1 MRNQG
6 SKAPASC
13 SQAERNKRRD
23 WREPEAGARR
33 PLAGGRS
40 DWQAASR
47 QSHPIAAGPV
57 RPFQTSLAVPRCC
70 VPGSSYCCAWAW
82 HPRSRSPASTAGGIL
97 SLHDAQHRRSGQSRQ
112 CNVQFWTR
120 IMRHCVMDKC
130 LIQFFFSFQN
140 NFKKQTQDCFVH
152 TLLILTLVPSGT
164 SRWQAQIRHLDLVL
178 GFLFI
183 FVRTIKWS
191 RLVAW
196 SS

>member
-13 SQAERNKRRD
+13 SQPERNKRRD

-130 LIQFFFSFQN
+130 LIQFFFLSKIILKNKHKIASSIHYSSLHLCQVEPAGDKRKLGTYTWCWDF
-140 NFKKQTQDCFVH
+140 CLSLSA
-152 TLLILTLVPSGT
+152 LLSG
-164 SRWQAQIRHLDLVL
+164 RD
-178 GFLFI
+178 
-183 FVRTIKWS
+183 
-191 RLVAW
+191 
-196 SS
+196 